1 MFAFPFARPDKA
13 LVSLVLEET
22 LLTKEREKRDTLHFV
37 HESRRKLDL
46 IQRVYYRGAGKI
58 AMETLKFD
66 RVWSGGCRLEVVDGD
81 VGTSSSITVP
91 TCPTAPP
98 PTSDVLPQFAKVPR
112 ILNPGSTRE
121 FVIGYVR
128 KSAR

>member
-1 MFAFPFARPDKA
+1 M
-13 LVSLVLEET
+13 
-22 LLTKEREKRDTLHFV
+22 LTKEREKRDTLHFV

-46 IQRVYYRGAGKI
+46 IQRVYYRGAGNFPT
-58 AMETLKFD
+58 ETLKFD
-66 RVWSGGCRLEVVDGD
+66 RVWSGGCRLEVVDED
-81 VGTSSSITVP
+81 VGTSSSIP
-91 TCPTAPP
+91 RRPHMPHRSP

>member
-1 MFAFPFARPDKA
+1 M
-13 LVSLVLEET
+13 
-22 LLTKEREKRDTLHFV
+22 LTKEREKRDASHFV
-37 HESRRKLDL
+37 HESQRKLDL
-46 IQRVYYRGAGKI
+46 IQRVYYRGARKFP
-58 AMETLKFD
+58 MKTLKFG

-81 VGTSSSITVP
+81 VGTSSGVP
-91 TCPTAPP
+91 LSPHAPP
-98 PTSDVLPQFAKVPR
+98 LHLQLPDVLPQFAKVPR